1 MFRNSVRA
9 SENSNCLEFDPNSHL
24 GLLELGHGLCV
35 VDDIDDESEI
45 ESAICVME
53 NYDDS
58 SFKDEILYYICG
70 VIVRRME
77 KQIKC
82 KDCCYVLHA
91 NDSDLRTYTRLTDF
105 KSKGKLIRSSE
116 DVLKVVK
123 YAYLLKLSETNLT
136 TVNLTMRVCNH
147 LTGSVF
153 KGHLSNDE
161 FTGSHELLLIKIC
174 NSIVF
179 ENNISSHCKTKNLAC
194 DEEI

>member
-1 MFRNSVRA
+1 
-9 SENSNCLEFDPNSHL
+9 
-24 GLLELGHGLCV
+24 
-35 VDDIDDESEI
+35 
-45 ESAICVME
+45 
-53 NYDDS
+53 
-58 SFKDEILYYICG
+58 
-70 VIVRRME
+70 ME

-91 NDSDLRTYTRLTDF
+91 NDSDLRTYTHLTDF

-161 FTGSHELLLIKIC
+161 FTGSHELLLIKSVTQLFLKI
-174 NSIVF
+174 
-179 ENNISSHCKTKNLAC
+179 ISHHIAKQKTLHVKKSNLG
-194 DEEI
+194 IRQKLNKMILFSNT